1 MQAKHGR
8 HGTPAARLP
17 PRKTF
22 LTPLAST
29 RLAVLVAA
37 ALAAGFAAAP
47 AQAAPAA
54 CVSATPQVVS
64 LVDAADDAEAGAPEV
79 TTVNAQVKADCTVSV
94 RLGIANRTRLL
105 PDDAVLVYLN
115 TDGNTATGAKSFG
128 GADQGVGLVADED
141 GPGYIALLGRW
152 DPSAEAID
160 FENATELDISTTGGF
175 GFTAGIDELGV
186 ASGSSLGISI
196 AALSEP
202 DGEIALDFAPDDE
215 GGTLNLPI
223 AFSTTA
229 TRQTD
234 GTTTTPTQTPTRDGI
249 VRRTCRVP
257 KLKGRSLAGARKA
270 LKAAGCR
277 TGRTRGRYGTDLRKG
292 RVVTTLPAAGLRIA
306 ATRPVTIV
314 VAR

>member
-1 MQAKHGR
+1 M
-8 HGTPAARLP
+8 TPPA
-17 PRKTF
+17 F
-22 LTPLAST
+22 I
-29 RLAVLVAA
+29 RLAVLVVAAFVA
-37 ALAAGFAAAP
+37 ALTAAP

-54 CVSATPQVVS
+54 CVSATPQAVS
-64 LVDAADDAEAGAPEV
+64 LVDQADDAEAGAPEV
-79 TTVNAQVKADCTVSV
+79 TNVNAQVKADCTVSV

-105 PDDAVLVYLN
+105 ADDAVLVYLN
-115 TDGNTATGAKSFG
+115 TDGNSSTGAKSFG

-152 DPSAEAID
+152 DASAEAID

-186 ASGSSLGISI
+186 ASGTSLGLSV

-215 GGTLNLPI
+215 GGVLALPI

-229 TRQTD
+229 TRD
-234 GTTTTPTQTPTRDGI
+234 TTSTTSPTQTPTRDGI

-257 KLKGRSLAGARKA
+257 KLKGRTLAGARKA

-277 TGRTRGRYGTDLRKG
+277 TGRTRGRYGTDMRKG
-292 RVVTTLPAAGLRIA
+292 RVVTSLPAAGLRIA
-306 ATRPVTIV
+306 ATRPVTVV

>member
-1 MQAKHGR
+1 M
-8 HGTPAARLP
+8 TPPA
-17 PRKTF
+17 F
-22 LTPLAST
+22 T

-37 ALAAGFAAAP
+37 ALLAALAAAP
-47 AQAAPAA
+47 AQAAAAA
-54 CVSATPQVVS
+54 CVSATPQAVA
-64 LVDAADDAEAGAPEV
+64 LEDAGDDAELGAPEV

-105 PDDAVLVYLN
+105 PDDAVLIYLN
-115 TDGNTATGAKSFG
+115 TDGNPATGAKSFG

-152 DPSAEAID
+152 DASAEAID

-186 ASGSSLGISI
+186 ASGASLGMSI

-215 GGTLNLPI
+215 GGVLSLPI

-229 TRQTD
+229 TRQTG
-234 GTTTTPTQTPTRDGI
+234 GTHTTTPAQTPTRDGI

-257 KLKGRSLAGARKA
+257 KLKGRTLAGARKA

-277 TGRTRGRYGTDLRKG
+277 TGRTRGRYGTDSRRG